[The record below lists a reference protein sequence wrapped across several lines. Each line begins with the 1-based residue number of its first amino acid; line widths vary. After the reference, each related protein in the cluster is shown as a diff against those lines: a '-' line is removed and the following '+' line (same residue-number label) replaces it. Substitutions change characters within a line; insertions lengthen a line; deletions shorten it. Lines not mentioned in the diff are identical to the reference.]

1 MDNFTPDDL
10 LTLYLFNELD
20 EHQKIEL
27 NQLLAEDLSLQMK
40 LKALQEGLEQIPT
53 GLVSPR
59 AEAIDYIM
67 EQSGTASSV
76 H

>member
-10 LTLYLFNELD
+10 LTLFLFNELE
-20 EHQKIEL
+20 EHQKTEL
-27 NQLLAEDLSLQMK
+27 NQLLAEDLSLQMR
-40 LKALQEGLEQIPT
+40 LKALQEGLGQIPT
-53 GLVSPR
+53 ELLSPR